1 MGTDPGKC
9 HIVFPKGTPGVSRVH
24 ARIWVSRGEI
34 VVMDMGSTYGTTI
47 DGKRLAQG
55 CAYRLRPGSLLC
67 LGGVE
72 TFQAI

>member
-24 ARIWVSRGEI
+24 ARIWASNGEI